1 MPQYR
6 PDTSIKL
13 TIWTTPEMKKLVDRI
28 CDKWEAFEADVLRV
42 TLEAM
47 VPQCLRSGFAAF
59 LSERQMDD
67 LATPFSKKESDR
79 FSMKL
84 TVRTSAA
91 TKRGIKKLT
100 GRSQS
105 SALRDHS
112 SELSQAEAMRFAYQA
127 GLPLALRRGMSHL
140 LALREKE
147 IARTKR
153 ARKRLSGQ

>member
-84 TVRTSAA
+84 TVRTSVH

-100 GRSQS
+100 RPQS
-105 SALRDHS
+105 SEFPDPRS
-112 SELSQAEAMRFAYQA
+112 PLSQAEAMRFAYQA

-147 IARTKR
+147 IARVKRPKTKTR
-153 ARKRLSGQ
+153 